1 MPYSITT
8 QDGITIQN
16 IPDSMPADSPELKAR
31 VVAIRAGQ
39 GSGAKPAEKARP
51 SFGSVAAEAARRGMT
66 NLAGYLGGIGLMQQE
81 AKRTGRTSFGTFAE
95 GQREVA
101 DPLMAQLGSTGVQP
115 ADGPQRIAAAGV
127 EAATDP
133 TSYLFPAITA
143 ARRMGP
149 LAQVVARPAEQALV
163 GSGAQAGQMAGS
175 SVGSRFGPTSETV
188 GGLLG
193 GILGGAG
200 TANMLGRSADLATN
214 VVPVGRAIANRVL
227 DRTSQEEIL
236 RNVNTRIGNVFEA
249 AAQADPAFAKT
260 IEDAR
265 KAQKAISI
273 RDPNAP
279 TVDLPINALLANN
292 PVINS
297 FIKNLS
303 AKDEVFRAQ
312 YGAQYQ
318 DAIDALKTNQFT
330 LFGNPAAAQLTATTP
345 RQMAQETGS
354 LAASQARRQRTID
367 EQIADLSRTPTVD
380 PTAFG
385 QRISS
390 LVEKKEEA
398 ARNSVKPLYAQAFD
412 IAKAKNVE
420 LPPQAVGDIFEFVA
434 GERASDIFK
443 TFPSIYNRV
452 SSRFRPSVSE
462 QPATFDPLTLTTT
475 PAGTTRQFAA
485 ATVEDLDSLKREINK
500 QLRKTSE
507 PSDIRLLSE
516 LRERVGGHIDNLDSD
531 FVSAY
536 RRADSEYLNRVGLPF
551 SAATLR
557 SMDRKKFVEQISPA
571 LIGNK
576 SNVSEFIRATG
587 EDGVRVA
594 RDAFYDNFTRSVVK
608 DGVINP
614 RAAER
619 WIAANQGGMSLIPG
633 LADELRGTVGNVQA
647 LMARSRDLDQAF
659 RRAAGERLVSES
671 GFRNPAELTQRMYS
685 DPAFTAQFMK
695 RYGTTSDDV
704 KAVRS
709 FMLDDIVQSNDPVAF
724 LNDRSRA
731 AVLSNVFGPTYAKK
745 IQSFAL
751 ASERL
756 KVDPTNVSFK
766 PETVP
771 KTSIEEITG
780 TSPQSIVSRITQPVA
795 GATYAITS
803 LISRYLAKQTNEET
817 ERRLKE
823 ILLNPEDAVKIF
835 SAVSAKADEKQAL
848 KTALGIGKKYG
859 IDFAEMLR
867 QDLQSGAVRGA
878 VLPSQQPMM
887 AEEQ

>member
-16 IPDSMPADSPELKAR
+16 IPDNVAPDSPELKAR
-31 VVAIRAGQ
+31 VAAIRSGQ
-39 GSGAKPAEKARP
+39 GSQAEPAEKARP
-51 SFGSVAAEAARRGMT
+51 SFGAVAAEAARKGVT

-81 AKRTGRTSFGTFAE
+81 AKRTGRTSLGTFTE
-95 GQREVA
+95 GRREIA
-101 DPLMAQLGSTGVQP
+101 DPLMARLGSTGVQP
-115 ADGPQRIAAAGV
+115 ADGPQRIFSAGV
-127 EAATDP
+127 EAAFGP
-133 TSYLFPAITA
+133 ENYLFPPIAAI
-143 ARRMGP
+143 RRAGP
-149 LAQVVARPAEQALV
+149 VAQMVARPVEQALV
-163 GSGAQAGQMAGS
+163 GSGAQAGQIAGS
-175 SVGSRFGPTSETV
+175 SVGNRFGPTGEMV

-193 GILGGAG
+193 GIAGGMGA
-200 TANMLGRSADLATN
+200 ANILGRSAD
-214 VVPVGRAIANRVL
+214 VVPAVGALARSAMN
-227 DRTSQEEIL
+227 RTSQDEIL

-265 KAQKAISI
+265 RAERAISI

-279 TVDLPINALLANN
+279 TIDLPVNALLANN

-312 YGAQYQ
+312 YGRQYQ
-318 DAIDALKTNQFT
+318 EAIDALKSNQLT
-330 LFGNPAAAQLTATTP
+330 LFGNPAAARLTDTTP
-345 RQMAQETGS
+345 QQMAQQARSTAG
-354 LAASQARRQRTID
+354 AQARRQRTID
-367 EQIADLSRTPTVD
+367 EQIADLSNTPTVD

-385 QRISS
+385 QRIGA
-390 LVEKKEEA
+390 LLDRKEEA
-398 ARNSVKPLYAQAFD
+398 ARNSVKPLYTQAFD

-443 TFPSIYNRV
+443 TFPTIYGRV
-452 SSRFRPSVSE
+452 STRFRPSVSE

-475 PAGTTRQFAA
+475 PGGMTRQFAA

-531 FVSAY
+531 FVAAY
-536 RRADSEYLNRVGLPF
+536 RRADNEYFNRVGLPF
-551 SAATLR
+551 TAETLR
-557 SMDRKKFVEQISPA
+557 SVDRKRFVEQISPA

-576 SNVSEFIRATG
+576 SNVAEFIRATG
-587 EDGVRVA
+587 DDGVKVA
-594 RDAFYDNFTRSVVK
+594 RDAFYDNFTRTVVK
-608 DGVINP
+608 DGEINP
-614 RAAER
+614 RLAER
-619 WIAANQGGMSLIPG
+619 WIATNQGGMSLIPG
-633 LADELRGTVGNVQA
+633 LADEIRGNINNVQA
-647 LMARSRDLDQAF
+647 LLARRRDLDEAF
-659 RRAAGERLVSES
+659 RRVAGERLVSES
-671 GFRNPAELTQRMYS
+671 GFRSPAELTQRMYS
-685 DPAFTAQFMK
+685 DLAFTNKFIKQ
-695 RYGTTSDDV
+695 YGTVSDDV
-704 KAVRS
+704 RAVRA

-724 LNDRSRA
+724 LNDRSRS
-731 AVLSNVFGPTYAKK
+731 AVLNSVFGPTYANK
-745 IQSFAL
+745 IKNFAL

-756 KVDPTNVSFK
+756 KVDPTNVAFK

-795 GATYAITS
+795 GATYAVTS

-823 ILLNPEDAVKIF
+823 ILLNPDDAIRIF
-835 SAVSAKADEKQAL
+835 SAVSKRADEKEAL
-848 KTALGIGKKYG
+848 KTTLAIGKKYG
-859 IDFAEMLR
+859 IDFAQMLR
-867 QDLQSGAVRGA
+867 QDLQSGAARGA
-878 VLPSQQPMM
+878 VLPSQEPTM

>member
-8 QDGITIQN
+8 QDGITIRN
-16 IPDSMPADSPELKAR
+16 IPDNVPDDSPELKAR
-31 VVAIRAGQ
+31 VAAIRAGQ
-39 GSGAKPAEKARP
+39 GAKAEQTEKPRP
-51 SFGSVAAEAARRGMT
+51 SFGAVAAEAARRGVT
-66 NLAGYLGGIGLMQQE
+66 NLAGYLGGIGAMQAE
-81 AKRTGRTSFGTFAE
+81 AQRTGRTSFGTFTQ
-95 GQREVA
+95 GQQEVA
-101 DPLMAQLGSTGVQP
+101 RPLMERLGSTGVQP
-115 ADGPQRIAAAGV
+115 SDGPQRIFSAGV

-133 TSYLFPAITA
+133 TSYLFPPITA
-143 ARRMGP
+143 VRRLGP
-149 LAQVVARPAEQALV
+149 LAQLAARPAEQALV

-175 SVGSRFGPTSETV
+175 SVGSRFGPTSEFA
-188 GGLLG
+188 GGLIG

-200 TANMLGRSADLATN
+200 TANMLGRSADIATN
-214 VVPVGRAIANRVL
+214 VMPVGRALVNRAL

-265 KAQKAISI
+265 KAQRAISI

-292 PVINS
+292 PVINA

-318 DAIDALKTNQFT
+318 NAIDALKANQFT

-345 RQMAQETGS
+345 AQMAREART
-354 LAASQARRQRTID
+354 LAGAQARRQRTID
-367 EQIADLSRTPTVD
+367 EQIADLSNTPTVD

-385 QRISS
+385 QRIGA
-390 LVEKKEEA
+390 LVEQKEQA
-398 ARNSVKPLYAQAFD
+398 ARDAVRPLYAQAFD

-452 SSRFRPSVSE
+452 STRFRPTVSE

-475 PAGTTRQFAA
+475 PAGTTRQFTA
-485 ATVEDLDSLKREINK
+485 ATVEDLDSLKREINR

-507 PSDIRLLSE
+507 PSDVRLLTE
-516 LRERVGGHIDNLDSD
+516 LKSRVSGHIDSLDSD
-531 FVSAY
+531 FVGAY
-536 RRADSEYLNRVGLPF
+536 RQADAEYLNRVGLPF
-551 SAATLR
+551 SAETLR
-557 SMDRKKFVEQISPA
+557 SIDRKKFVEQISPA

-576 SNVSEFIRATG
+576 SNVAEFIRATG
-587 EDGVRVA
+587 DDGVRVA

-608 DGVINP
+608 DGAINP

-619 WIAANQGGMSLIPG
+619 WISANRGGMSLVPG
-633 LADELRGTVGNVQA
+633 LEDEIRSTVGNVQA
-647 LMARSRDLDQAF
+647 LLTRSRDLDQAF
-659 RRAAGERLVSES
+659 RRVAGERLISES
-671 GFRNPAELTQRMYS
+671 GFRSPAELTQRMYA
-685 DPAFTAQFMK
+685 DPAFTSQFMK

-745 IQSFAL
+745 IQGFAL
-751 ASERL
+751 AAERL
-756 KVDPTNVSFK
+756 KFDPTNVSFK

-835 SAVSAKADEKQAL
+835 SAVSARADEKQAL

-859 IDFAEMLR
+859 VDFADMLR
-867 QDLQSGAVRGA
+867 RDLQSGAVRGA
-878 VLPSQQPMM
+878 VSPSQEPMM